1 MLLFYFFVSVLS
13 IIIGPLEGA
22 PNLIVTPHMAYYS
35 ENSVREMREAAAN
48 EIRRAVLNR
57 GPGGLRNCV
66 NKEYLVGAPAS
77 LYSGMNSHPN
87 SIALANAALNSHATA
102 MAAVLSMPPF
112 AGGAGGNSMGL
123 TLPPGLLGANFPS
136 APNLAGPS
144 NSVGANNGGLP
155 GPHGPPGPG
164 GMLGNSVPS
173 SIPALITPPGAA
185 NPQFAQ
191 SGLATPYPPFLPP
204 GFAASLSGLANQ
216 QQQQQQGQSQPSS
229 QPPPPQ
235 PPSQPVSQSQQL
247 VLAAAVAS
255 QHQQL
260 QNLASQQVGQ
270 SGPSMPK
277 SGGSPTPNGGGNGSS
292 SSGLASATSG
302 PSTTSESN
310 VKSSCSPSAPLDVQ
324 SVLHG
329 YVYASPSVV
338 ILLPHLVVDSLS
350 FLTKVG
356 LCLPGLVGVPQ

>member
-1 MLLFYFFVSVLS
+1 
-13 IIIGPLEGA
+13 
-22 PNLIVTPHMAYYS
+22 MAYYS

-77 LYSGMNSHPN
+77 LYGGMNSHSN
-87 SIALANAALNSHATA
+87 SLALANAAALNSHATA

-136 APNLAGPS
+136 GPSLGGPS

-164 GMLGNSVPS
+164 GMLGNNVPS
-173 SIPALITPPGAA
+173 SIPTLLTPPP
-185 NPQFAQ
+185 NSQFAQ
-191 SGLATPYPPFLPP
+191 SGLPTPYPPFLPP
-204 GFAASLSGLANQ
+204 GFAASLSGLAS
-216 QQQQQQGQSQPSS
+216 QQQQQQGQTQASN

-235 PPSQPVSQSQQL
+235 PPSQPASQSQPL
-247 VLAAAVAS
+247 VVASAAAAAVAAAVAS
-255 QHQQL
+255 QQQQQL
-260 QNLASQQVGQ
+260 QTLASQQSSQ
-270 SGPSMPK
+270 TGPVMSK
-277 SGGSPTPNGGGNGSS
+277 SSGSPAPNGSGNGSS
-292 SSGLASATSG
+292 SGGLGSAITG
-302 PSTTSESN
+302 PSTTSEPNS
-310 VKSSCSPSAPLDVQ
+310 KSSCSPSAPLDVQ

-329 YVYASPSVV
+329 YVLCLEHCLTSLFYSH
-338 ILLPHLVVDSLS
+338 LYYLVVDP
-350 FLTKVG
+350 FLFRKSGYAYRTPWAYPCIETVST
-356 LCLPGLVGVPQ
+356 